1 MLYWCNAENGGGG
14 SSTEGKFGA
23 FGLREEKLVGAPMG
37 SGPGTIEGG
46 NATAAAT
53 FAVRRSAGVNG

>member
-1 MLYWCNAENGGGG
+1 MLYWCNVEKGGGG
-14 SSTEGKFGA
+14 NSTEGRFGA
-23 FGLREEKLVGAPMG
+23 FGLRAEKLVGAPMG

-53 FAVRRSAGVNG
+53 FAV